1 MAVKLLL
8 ECWSKM
14 SQAYHL
20 ARALHQHQH
29 QMHPPEGLRAI
40 ADEII
45 TG

>member
-1 MAVKLLL
+1 
-8 ECWSKM
+8 M

-20 ARALHQHQH
+20 ARALNQRQH

-45 TG
+45 TGLNDTKQGLEQ

>member
-1 MAVKLLL
+1 
-8 ECWSKM
+8 M

-20 ARALHQHQH
+20 ARALHQRQH

-45 TG
+45 TGLNDTKQGLEQ